1 MRPGQWARTFGQVQT
16 AQAVKKDARMNR
28 SLRGA
33 FLLSLTVLAGV
44 AQAAAEAGHGAEEG
58 SPLLRFNP
66 GVGIW
71 AIVTFVLLLLI
82 LKKFAWT
89 PILDALDARETA
101 VRDSLDQATRIQAEN
116 ARIQDEQARLLS
128 EARAEAGRVI
138 QAARE
143 AGEALKKSLEASA
156 QDEKR
161 RILASAQQE
170 IEAQTA
176 AAVATLRKTTADL
189 SIGIAGKLSRQ
200 NLDDARNRALVD
212 QLIQE
217 VSPKAK

>member
-1 MRPGQWARTFGQVQT
+1 
-16 AQAVKKDARMNR
+16 MNR
-28 SLRGA
+28 SLYGA
-33 FLLSLTVLAGV
+33 FLPFLTVLAG
-44 AQAAAEAGHGAEEG
+44 AAHAASEAGAEEG

-71 AIVTFVLLLLI
+71 ALFVFALLLLI

-89 PILDALDARETA
+89 PILDALDARESS
-101 VRDSLDQATRIQAEN
+101 VRDSLEQATRIQAEN
-116 ARIQDEQARLLS
+116 ARLQVEQARLLN
-128 EARAEAGRVI
+128 EARVEAAQVI
-138 QAARE
+138 QGARE
-143 AGEALKKSLEASA
+143 AGEALKKSLEAAA

-161 RILASAQQE
+161 RILASATQE

-189 SIGIAGKLSRQ
+189 SIGIAEKLIRQ
-200 NLDDARNRALVD
+200 NLDDAKNRALVD
-212 QLIQE
+212 QLIQD

>member
-1 MRPGQWARTFGQVQT
+1 
-16 AQAVKKDARMNR
+16 MNR

-33 FLLSLTVLAGV
+33 FLPFLTVLAG
-44 AQAAAEAGHGAEEG
+44 AAHAASEAGAEGG

-71 AIVTFVLLLLI
+71 ALVTFVLLLLL

-101 VRDSLDQATRIQAEN
+101 VRDSLEQATRIQAEN
-116 ARIQDEQARLLS
+116 SRLQEEQARLLS
-128 EARAEAGRVI
+128 EARAEASQVI

-143 AGEALKKSLEASA
+143 AGESLKKSLEASA

-161 RILASAQQE
+161 RILASASQE

-176 AAVATLRKTTADL
+176 AAIATLRKTTADL
-189 SIGIAGKLSRQ
+189 SIGIAEKLIRQ
-200 NLDDARNRALVD
+200 NLDDAKNRALVD

>member
-1 MRPGQWARTFGQVQT
+1 
-16 AQAVKKDARMNR
+16 MNR
-28 SLRGA
+28 SLNRSICGA
-33 FLLSLTVLAGV
+33 FLLSLTVLNGV
-44 AQAAAEAGHGAEEG
+44 AQAAAEGGHGAEEG

-101 VRDSLDQATRIQAEN
+101 VNDSLEQASRVQAEN
-116 ARIQDEQARLLS
+116 ARLAVEQAQIL
-128 EARAEAGRVI
+128 A
-138 QAARE
+138 AARTE
-143 AGEALKKSLEASA
+143 AAQMIQIARESGEALKKSFEQTA

-161 RILASAQQE
+161 RIIASATQE

-189 SIGIAGKLSRQ
+189 SIGIAEKLIRQ
-200 NLDDARNRALVD
+200 NLDDTKNRALVD

-217 VSPKAK
+217 VSPRAK

>member
-1 MRPGQWARTFGQVQT
+1 
-16 AQAVKKDARMNR
+16 MNR
-28 SLRGA
+28 SLLGA
-33 FLLSLTVLAGV
+33 FLPFLTVLAG
-44 AQAAAEAGHGAEEG
+44 AAHAASEAGAEGG

-71 AIVTFVLLLLI
+71 ALVVFALLLVL

-89 PILDALDARETA
+89 PILDALDARETS
-101 VRDSLDQATRIQAEN
+101 VRDSLEQATRIQAEN
-116 ARIQDEQARLLS
+116 ARLQDEQARLLS
-128 EARAEAGRVI
+128 EARLEAARVI
-138 QAARE
+138 QGARE
-143 AGEALKKSLEASA
+143 AGESLKKSLEASA

-161 RILASAQQE
+161 RILASATQE

-189 SIGIAGKLSRQ
+189 SIGIAEKLIRQ
-200 NLDDARNRALVD
+200 NLDDAKNRALVD

>member
-1 MRPGQWARTFGQVQT
+1 
-16 AQAVKKDARMNR
+16 MNR
-28 SLRGA
+28 SLLGA
-33 FLLSLTVLAGV
+33 FLPILTVLAN
-44 AQAAAEAGHGAEEG
+44 AAHAATEAGAEGG

-71 AIVTFVLLLLI
+71 ALLVFALLLLV

-116 ARIQDEQARLLS
+116 ARIQEEQARLLS
-128 EARAEAGRVI
+128 EARHEAAQVI
-138 QAARE
+138 QNARE
-143 AGEALKKSLEASA
+143 AGEALKKTFEASA

-161 RILASAQQE
+161 RILATATQE

-189 SIGIAGKLSRQ
+189 SIGIAGKLIQQ
-200 NLDDARNRALVD
+200 NLDDAKNRALVD